1 MKYLLMALLIVAADG
16 AVPAADD
23 GLLTMAPQP
32 CASLASLRLPATTIT
47 LAQTIGPGAFSLPTP
62 AGGAPA
68 AAGENI
74 FSDLPAFCRVAATL
88 KPSSD
93 SEIKIE
99 VWLPVSS
106 WNGKF
111 QGIGNGGY
119 AGELSFGGLADAVSR
134 GYATAST
141 DTGHADA
148 NNTSAGWAL
157 HHPEKIVDF
166 GHRAV
171 HVTAVSAKAI
181 IRAFYGEG
189 PRRSYFS
196 SCSNGGRQAL
206 MEAQRYPADYD
217 GIVAGAPANYWTAL
231 LSFAASNAKA
241 MLAEAASYLP
251 AAKLPAIEAAALA
264 ACDASDGVKDGV
276 IDNPP
281 ACRFDPAVLLCK
293 SAESDSCLT
302 RPQMTA
308 LQALYDGLK
317 DANGM
322 TLFPGYSPG
331 GEAEPGGW
339 APWITGNA
347 PEHSLMFAFGTQFF
361 KNMVFENPEW
371 DFRSFDAV
379 RDTKIADSK
388 LAAALNATDPD
399 LSAFRERGGKLIL
412 FHGWSDAA
420 IPAVN
425 TINYYQSV
433 VAKAGANAAGKFVR
447 LYMVPGM
454 QHCEGGPGP
463 DVFGHVGTA
472 RGDRAHDIDTALEDW
487 VEQSIA
493 PAQIVASKYKGSPRA
508 RGEVVR
514 TRPLCPYPL
523 VAKYTGTGSTDEA
536 ANFTCTTR

>member
-1 MKYLLMALLIVAADG
+1 MKYLLMAILVVAADG

-23 GLLTMAPQP
+23 GLVTMGPQS
-32 CASLASLRLPATTIT
+32 CGSLASLRLPDTTIT
-47 LAQTIGPGAFSLPTP
+47 LAQTIAAGAFRLPTP
-62 AGGAPA
+62 AGGAPS
-68 AAGENI
+68 AAGENP
-74 FSDLPAFCRVAATL
+74 FSVLPAFCRVAATM

-93 SEIKIE
+93 SDIRIE
-99 VWLPVSS
+99 VWLPVSG

-148 NNTSAGWAL
+148 NGTSAGWAL

-181 IRAFYGEG
+181 IRAFYGED

-206 MEAQRYPADYD
+206 MEAQRYPGDYD

-241 MLAEAASYLP
+241 TLAEAASYIP

-264 ACDASDGVKDGV
+264 ACDANDGVKDGV
-276 IDNPP
+276 IENPP

-317 DANGM
+317 DANGK

-347 PEHSLMFAFGTQFF
+347 PEHSLMFAFNTQFF

-388 LAAALNATDPD
+388 MAAALNATDPD

-425 TINYYQSV
+425 TINYYRSV
-433 VAKAGANAAGKFVR
+433 VAKAGAKDAETFVR

-463 DVFGHVGTA
+463 DVFSHVGTA

-493 PAQIVASKYKGSPRA
+493 PAQIVASKYRGSA
-508 RGEVVR
+508 RPGADVVR

-523 VAKYTGTGSTDEA
+523 IAEYKGTGSTDEA
-536 ANFTCTTR
+536 ANFTCATR